1 LNGHPRV
8 NAVDWMA
15 TTEKSRAEV
24 QRVLGGY
31 GARRFSYVRDRTT
44 ERIIL
49 SFVLPESPAAGAQE
63 MLVQLAIDLRRVY
76 GRLYGPSR
84 SLAPHE
90 SDSQR
95 LEHAERAAW
104 HHLLQWM
111 EGAVA
116 AASAGLQTIA
126 EAFFAHR
133 VVTLG
138 DGGRARL
145 VDYLES
151 EQTYLGAGI
160 RALLATPVEGV

>member
-1 LNGHPRV
+1 MNGHPRV
-8 NAVDWMA
+8 PAVDSMA
-15 TTEKSRAEV
+15 STENSCAEV
-24 QRVLGGY
+24 QRVLGGC

-49 SFVLPESPAAGAQE
+49 TFVLPESPAAGAQE
-63 MLVQLAIDLRRVY
+63 MLVELPIDLRRVY

-84 SLAPHE
+84 SHAPLE

-104 HHLLQWM
+104 HHLLQWI

-133 VVTLG
+133 VVTLE
-138 DGGRARL
+138 DGGRGRL

-151 EQTYLGAGI
+151 EHSYLGGGM